1 MQYRLTNKELEIMRV
16 LWTSKKELS
25 ITDFIPINTALNTST
40 VQASLRSLL
49 KKSYVRIAGIEQ
61 HNKVLARTYLPVL
74 EESDYLMDQIKLS
87 SLSAN
92 EFFAAFIEKESLESL
107 NELERIIEEQKKK
120 LQK

>member
-25 ITDFIPINTALNTST
+25 ITDFIQINTALNTST

>member
-1 MQYRLTNKELEIMRV
+1 MQYKLTNKELEIMRV

-25 ITDFIPINTALNTST
+25 ITDFIKINSSLNTST

-49 KKSYVRIAGIEQ
+49 KKSYVRVAGIEQ

-74 EESDYLMDQIKLS
+74 AEADYLMDQIEKS
-87 SLSAN
+87 SLHTN

-107 NELERIIEEQKKK
+107 NELEQLIEDQKKK